1 MSRTMTLPELPD
13 LILAATRSPL
23 NFSAVPNRPDA
34 ESNRKPLAERTA
46 SVRRGE
52 VRSIGMEWNY

>member
-1 MSRTMTLPELPD
+1 MTLPELPD